1 MGLFNYNTLFS
12 SQSFFQSMLGES
24 PNIELML
31 VKWTAKDGIG
41 EKHISFL

>member
-12 SQSFFQSMLGES
+12 SQIFFQFMFGES

-31 VKWTAKDGIG
+31 VKWTAK
-41 EKHISFL
+41 EE